1 MTVNIRIEHTGG
13 DEDTFVRLFR
23 KETGTSSVMTLKN
36 GTNGNPFLVFS
47 LLDGDTVEIA
57 SEATALTQTDSDP
70 ETPEERTARKALE
83 QAAARKQTGATQK
96 VPSKS

>member
-57 SEATALTQTDSDP
+57 SESTALTRTDSDP

-83 QAAARKQTGATQK
+83 QAAANKQKFVAPKTPAK
-96 VPSKS
+96 